1 MITYE
6 RVKVAKE
13 YIEKKYRLKKQE
25 EEEKKKGK
33 KIKKIILSIIDW
45 DAIISRMNELNIPEE
60 EATKIKEEILHKEG
74 ENLRKKRQK
83 ISIFDFVPIKIIGK
97 GAFGEVRICK
107 HIPTGDVVAIKKM
120 KKEEM
125 HKKNQVLHV
134 RAERD
139 VLSQA
144 KNQWIVELKFSFQD
158 QKFLYLGMEFLPGGD
173 LMTLLMARDI
183 LPEED
188 AKFYAAEMVLAIE
201 SVHEMNCIHRDLKP
215 DNVLIDKDGHIKLSD
230 FGLSKKLDFYI
241 KDSKN
246 LRNNKTLKNKNN
258 INENKHLSYAEQF
271 NEFKS
276 MKNKKRREC
285 AYSTVGTPDYIAPE
299 VFTQKGYGKEV
310 DWWSL
315 GIIMFEM
322 MIGYPPFYSDSSTE
336 TCKKILNWKN
346 NLEIK
351 PEVNISKE
359 AVDIL
364 KKLINDK
371 EKRLGRNGAD
381 EIKRHPYFR
390 NIDWAHIKETLV
402 PPFIP
407 NLNGPYDSTYFDE
420 YEETEPFY
428 PLNNNSKYKKY
439 QKKDM
444 CFVDFTYNRE
454 NDKDYRINMVTA
466 LEVFDSIQESIK
478 KINQNEYSKEKETEI
493 LEQNICKQKSFNEKN
508 KYMINSNKN
517 KNYLL
522 KNINMN
528 LSNNENFK
536 NSFGNKSHSSNKSKQ
551 ERSSLTNTSSQNTN
565 NESNHSSS
573 CANSKKKI
581 TKLPLKINTYN
592 NKNNSKLIPTKIFT
606 NPCHYIS
613 TKNNKNIIGVIPNSN
628 KNNSKGKYIKK
639 IMNQMKSSNRG
650 LSSKTAKTI
659 NDIGNDG
666 QILKHPSS
674 VTKKLDNK
682 KIIFIKSNR
691 KENTQVNNI
700 MKKIPTMKKK
710 QTNFYP
716 QFIKNNNIIIKNG
729 VRNEKNNINFNN
741 LSYNSKNISFNK

>member
-1 MITYE
+1 
-6 RVKVAKE
+6 
-13 YIEKKYRLKKQE
+13 
-25 EEEKKKGK
+25 
-33 KIKKIILSIIDW
+33 
-45 DAIISRMNELNIPEE
+45 MNELNIPEE
-60 EATKIKEEILHKEG
+60 EASKIKEEILRKEG

-107 HIPTGDVVAIKKM
+107 YIPTGDVVAIKKM

-134 RAERD
+134 RAEKD

-144 KNQWIVELKFSFQD
+144 KNEWIVELKFSFQD
-158 QKFLYLGMEFLPGGD
+158 QKFLYLGMEYLPGGD

-230 FGLSKKLDFYI
+230 FGLSKKLDFLI
-241 KDSKN
+241 KDTKIV
-246 LRNNKTLKNKNN
+246 KNKNVMN
-258 INENKHLSYAEQF
+258 DYNKHLSYAEQF
-271 NEFKS
+271 NEFKN
-276 MKNKKRREC
+276 MKMKKRREC

-299 VFTQKGYGKEV
+299 VFTQKGYGQEV

-336 TCKKILNWKN
+336 TCKKILDWKN
-346 NLEIK
+346 YLEIK
-351 PEVNISKE
+351 PEINISKE

-364 KKLINDK
+364 KKLINDP
-371 EKRLGRNGAD
+371 EKRLGRNGAE
-381 EIKRHPYFR
+381 EIKSHPYFK
-390 NIDWAHIKETLV
+390 NIDWQHIKETLI

-407 NLNGPYDSTYFDE
+407 ELSGPYDSTYFDE

-428 PLNNNSKYKKY
+428 PLNNNNNSKYKKY

-466 LEVFDSIQESIK
+466 LEVFDSIQESIR
-478 KINQNEYSKEKETEI
+478 KINNNQLQEKEKEKEPEI
-493 LEQNICKQKSFNEKN
+493 IEQRINKRNSFQEKN
-508 KYMINSNKN
+508 KYMNISNRN
-517 KNYLL
+517 KKYLL
-522 KNINMN
+522 NNISIN
-528 LSNNENFK
+528 NNEPLK
-536 NSFGNKSHSSNKSKQ
+536 NSLANKSYSSNKSKQ
-551 ERSSLTNTSSQNTN
+551 DKSTLTNTSNQNN
-565 NESNHSSS
+565 NDSNHSSS
-573 CANSKKKI
+573 CTNSRKKANNISKH
-581 TKLPLKINTYN
+581 PLKINVFN
-592 NKNNSKLIPTKIFT
+592 NKNSNKLIPTTVFT

-613 TKNNKNIIGVIPNSN
+613 TKNHKNIVGVIPNSYN
-628 KNNSKGKYIKK
+628 TNSKGKYIKK
-639 IMNQMKSSNRG
+639 IISEMKKNSRG
-650 LSSKTAKTI
+650 FSSKVPKTA
-659 NDIGNDG
+659 NDTGNNK
-666 QILKHPSS
+666 LKLKNPSS
-674 VTKKLDNK
+674 FIKKKTNSKDKKL
-682 KIIFIKSNR
+682 IIKSTN
-691 KENTQVNNI
+691 KENTQGNNI

-710 QTNFYP
+710 QINYYP
-716 QFIKNNNIIIKNG
+716 QVLKNNNIIIKNCIKTE
-729 VRNEKNNINFNN
+729 N
-741 LSYNSKNISFNK
+741 NISFNNIHNYNNMSYPNKNLTLNK